1 MRLDALLRPRS
12 IAILGASERPSI
24 GRSLIEAL
32 DTIGFRGSIYP
43 INPRYETLLG
53 RKCYA
58 AVAELPRD
66 VDTLAICV
74 NHARVLEHM
83 RRAAER
89 GVGAAVIFDGG
100 FAEAGAEGRRQQ
112 EEITA
117 ICRDAGI
124 ALCGPNCMG
133 VVSPHVP
140 SMVYIQALR
149 DPTRLPGN
157 VGMISQSGSICI
169 GLLADCRRFGW
180 SYAISSGNEAVLA
193 AVDYLEYLIDD
204 PTTRVIAMFLE
215 TVRQPERFVAALDRA
230 AGRGKPVVVL
240 KVGRNERTR
249 RAITTHTGGLAGE
262 ARVFS
267 AVLRAHR
274 AIEVAD
280 MDEMTEVL
288 ACAQGERWPR
298 GRRLCVMTASGGQA
312 ELILDVAAA
321 AGLSLPPLSTK
332 SRADVERVV
341 GTVTG
346 DGNPLD
352 AWGNGDFATNFP
364 HALSVLGADPDYDAV
379 VECSDS
385 CDDQPM
391 GSSDRMLTYARALT
405 DAAAKST
412 KPFYFMTTRPGVFHR
427 DLIAFLRQHGIALV
441 GGTRQGLGAIDRLAR
456 WAEPTRSSRGDTG
469 KGRAIAT
476 LLGGRARRT
485 IHEYDAKRLLA
496 HAGLPVVAERL
507 VTSRDDARAAART
520 IGYPVVVKVVSD
532 TIPHRSDLGLVAVNL
547 RDDAEL
553 GAGWDRMARRL
564 TELDALGPGESEG
577 GVAPFARRAGGHVG
591 APHFVVQEMA
601 SGILEVFAGVKR
613 DPDFGLVLAFGTGGI
628 LIEAFNDVALRPL
641 PLREGDAAAMIAET
655 RAATLLA
662 GFRGRPGGD
671 VAALARCL
679 EGVADFAWAERDGL
693 DELDVNPIV
702 VRAAGAGCAIVDALI
717 VPRVG
722 AVAG

>member
-12 IAILGASERPSI
+12 VAILGASERPSI

-32 DTIGFRGSIYP
+32 DTIGFRGAIYP

-58 AVAELPRD
+58 SVAELPRG

-83 RRAAER
+83 RPAAER

-149 DPTRLPGN
+149 DPAQLPGN

-180 SYAISSGNEAVLA
+180 SHVVSSGNEAVLA
-193 AVDYLEYLIDD
+193 AVDFLEYLIDD
-204 PTTRVIAMFLE
+204 ETTRVIAMFLE

-230 AGRGKPVVVL
+230 ADRGKPVVVL
-240 KVGRNERTR
+240 KVGRHERTR

-321 AGLSLPPLSTK
+321 AGLSLPPLSAT
-332 SRADVERVV
+332 SRADVERVL
-341 GTVTG
+341 GSITG

-379 VECSDS
+379 VQCSDT

-391 GSSDRMLTYARALT
+391 GSVDRMLTYARSLT
-405 DAAAKST
+405 DAAAKSS
-412 KPFYFMTTRPGVFHR
+412 KPCYFMTTRSGVFHR
-427 DLIAFLRQHGIALV
+427 EVITFLRQHGIALI

-456 WAEPTRSSRGDTG
+456 WAEPARASRGGAG
-469 KGRAIAT
+469 KGRAIRA
-476 LLGGRARRT
+476 LLGGRTRGT

-496 HAGLPVVAERL
+496 QAGLPVVAERL
-507 VTSRDDARAAART
+507 VASHDDARAAARA
-520 IGYPVVVKVVSD
+520 IGYPVVLKVVAD
-532 TIPHRSDLGLVAVNL
+532 TIPHRSDLGLVAVGL

-553 GAGWDRMARRL
+553 SAEWDRMARRL
-564 TELDALGPGESEG
+564 SDLGWKDAVDG
-577 GVAPFARRAGGHVG
+577 
-591 APHFVVQEMA
+591 FVIQEMA
-601 SGILEVFAGVKR
+601 SGVLEVFAGVKR
-613 DPDFGLVLAFGTGGI
+613 DPDFGLVLAFGAGGV
-628 LIEAFNDVALRPL
+628 LIEAFDDVSLRPL
-641 PLREGDAAAMIAET
+641 PLHEGDAAGMIEET
-655 RAATLLA
+655 RAATLLG
-662 GFRGRPGGD
+662 GFRGRPPGD

-679 EGVADFAWAERDGL
+679 ESLADFAWAERDSL

-702 VRAAGAGCAIVDALI
+702 VRAAGTGCVIVDALI
-717 VPRVG
+717 VPR
-722 AVAG
+722 AGVVTG